1 MRNWRR
7 VIALAMGVLAFGV
20 AAHADMMAI
29 SFPDTAYR
37 QAPAARLCDDRRHT
51 PLFASLAETSIVDP
65 FSLSATRVAF
75 TQTQAEPTGEAPA
88 LRIRSDGQSSLNLC
102 LYALIG
108 LGLCRS
114 APWARRLSLAAMPEW
129 FHDGGPFQIGHSFVV
144 SPDCRCAAPACFI
157 QPDHTKQD
165 HIPRYRRG
173 MVVSLWRTSQFTP
186 TTLASR
192 APPLS

>member
-7 VIALAMGVLAFGV
+7 VIALVMGVLAFG
-20 AAHADMMAI
+20 AAARADMMATPL
-29 SFPDTAYR
+29 SETAYP
-37 QAPAARLCDDRRHT
+37 QAPAAGARDGRQHT
-51 PLFASLAETSIVDP
+51 PLFASLGETSIVDP
-65 FSLSATRVAF
+65 FSLFATDVPVAK
-75 TQTQAEPTGEAPA
+75 AEVEPTGEVPA

-114 APWARRLSLAAMPEW
+114 APWARRLSFGGVPEW

-144 SPDCRCAAPACFI
+144 SPDCRCAAPVCFI
-157 QPDHTKQD
+157 QPNHIEQD
-165 HIPRYRRG
+165 HIPRYRLG
-173 MVVSLWRTSQFTP
+173 MIVSLWRTSQFTP

-192 APPLS
+192 GPPLS